1 MSIEQQG
8 FDDKPE
14 WLVSV
19 LKELE
24 AYDKM
29 GKEDQQK
36 TFQEFHQRM
45 KRKDKLKEQVE
56 NLGRNYLNN
65 EDEN

>member
-29 GKEDQQK
+29 GKEDKKK
-36 TFQEFHQRM
+36 TVQEFK
-45 KRKDKLKEQVE
+45 KRIKQEALLQEQAE

-65 EDEN
+65 QDEN

>member
-1 MSIEQQG
+1 MSIEQQD

-29 GKEDQQK
+29 GKEDKKK
-36 TFQEFHQRM
+36 TFQELE
-45 KRKDKLKEQVE
+45 KRIKKEALLEEQVE
-56 NLGRNYLNN
+56 NLGKNYLNN
-65 EDEN
+65 QDKN

>member
-19 LKELE
+19 LKELS

-29 GKEDQQK
+29 GKEDKKK
-36 TFQEFHQRM
+36 TFQELD
-45 KRKDKLKEQVE
+45 KRIKKEALLE
-56 NLGRNYLNN
+56 
-65 EDEN
+65 

>member
-29 GKEDQQK
+29 GKEDKKK
-36 TFQEFHQRM
+36 TVQELK
-45 KRKDKLKEQVE
+45 KRIKQEALLQEQAE
-56 NLGRNYLNN
+56 NSS
-65 EDEN
+65 EIT

>member
-19 LKELE
+19 LKELS

-29 GKEDQQK
+29 GKEDKKK
-36 TFQEFHQRM
+36 TFQELD
-45 KRKDKLKEQVE
+45 KRIKKEALLEEKVE
-56 NLGRNYLNN
+56 NLGRNYLKNQ
-65 EDEN
+65 DEN

>member
-29 GKEDQQK
+29 GKEDKKK
-36 TFQEFHQRM
+36 TVQELK
-45 KRKDKLKEQVE
+45 KRIKQEAILQEQAE

-65 EDEN
+65 QDEN